1 MKAAFVAR
9 ACGSRAA
16 QQPAAPSGDPS
27 WRTGTNNGQRGQRKR
42 ERI

>member
-16 QQPAAPSGDPS
+16 RRPAAPSGDGS
-27 WRTGTNNGQRGQRKR
+27 WKVYRQRAVGTEGQG
-42 ERI
+42 ED